1 MQPNENCPQTIGV
14 SISGGLSSST
24 LKTFYLL
31 AHFFLLEPNFGYFQ
45 YWLVKIYDID
55 DNNSPPAFL
64 MIGRIG
70 CSVLEGLIE
79 KNVSHSKMVI
89 HITDI
94 SSLEGAKMKYKF
106 NKYPKG
112 C

>member
-1 MQPNENCPQTIGV
+1 MEKQCY
-14 SISGGLSSST
+14 SINRNLVGKFWLFSIL
-24 LKTFYLL
+24 
-31 AHFFLLEPNFGYFQ
+31 FG
-45 YWLVKIYDID
+45 KIYDID
-55 DNNSPPAFL
+55 DNNSLPAFV
-64 MIGRIG
+64 MIGWIG
-70 CSVLEGLIE
+70 CGVLEELIE

-112 C
+112 F

>member
-1 MQPNENCPQTIGV
+1 MSPEHISVDIQKFEFNLGSNWKNSVTR
-14 SISGGLSSST
+14 SI
-24 LKTFYLL
+24 
-31 AHFFLLEPNFGYFQ
+31 EIWQPNFGYFQ

-55 DNNSPPAFL
+55 DNNSLPAFV
-64 MIGRIG
+64 MIGWIG
-70 CSVLEGLIE
+70 CGVLEELIE

-94 SSLEGAKMKYKF
+94 SSLEGAKMRYKF

-112 C
+112 F